1 MKTVANTNKPFL
13 NMIAK
18 HFDRIAPRTLDDIR
32 AEFESR
38 TAVGYK
44 VDIVS
49 YNPSKKLPI
58 TPMLY
63 YGLGPMPAFYD
74 ASGSLYGLGGDAG
87 TDLVKINRPPP

>member
-32 AEFESR
+32 TEFEPR
-38 TAVGYK
+38 TEVGYT
-44 VDIVS
+44 VTLDS
-49 YNPSKKLPI
+49 YHPARSLPI
-58 TPMLY
+58 HATLY

-74 ASGSLYGLGGDAG
+74 INGAYLGLGDYTGFN
-87 TDLVKINRPPP
+87 LVKINRPLP